1 MSKTGSV
8 LDSIKTWWNEM
19 ESDEHFQPK
28 PAKRLAIVFATNAAA
43 LSFVYFVSHYKKLE
57 KLLPTK
63 PN

>member
-1 MSKTGSV
+1 MSERGSV
-8 LDSIKTWWNEM
+8 IDSIKMWWNEM
-19 ESDEHFQPK
+19 ESDEHFKPK
-28 PAKRLAIVFATNAAA
+28 PATRLAIVFATNTVA